1 MRRREFIAGLGSAV
15 AWPMVARAQRSPVPA
30 IAWIDLQSAAR
41 NNELQKLQSSFVQ
54 GLRDTGFVDH
64 HNVIID
70 HYSATDLTQLR
81 DVASNLVQKN
91 VSLIVGPTNT
101 IQIAKAAT
109 STIPM
114 VFIGAV
120 DPVAAGLVNS
130 FNRPGGNVTGVRIV
144 AGDLPSKQVELVHT
158 LVPEAT
164 KVGLLISPA
173 FPNAEPEAA
182 LASAS
187 ATTLGLISIVE
198 RVTSDNEFGP
208 AFMRFRQNG
217 ANVVLA
223 ITNLFFGAYTD
234 QLASL
239 ALAQGLPLFG
249 QTRGWPVTGALASY
263 GADSAN
269 MFREAGT
276 YAGRILKGE
285 NPADL
290 PVVQPTKFDLVINL
304 KTAKA
309 LGLTISP
316 TLLARADEV
325 IE

>member
-1 MRRREFIAGLGSAV
+1 MKRREFIAALGGTAAWPLV
-15 AWPMVARAQRSPVPA
+15 AWAQQLSVPVV
-30 IAWIDLQSAAR
+30 AWIDLRSAVR
-41 NNELQKLQSSFVQ
+41 NSELQKFQASFIQ
-54 GLRDTGFVDH
+54 GLQDMGFVDH
-64 HNVIID
+64 RNVIIY
-70 HYSATDLTQLR
+70 HYSATDLDQLP
-81 DVASNLVQKN
+81 DIAANLVRKK

-120 DPVAAGLVNS
+120 DPVAAGLVDS
-130 FNRPGGNVTGVRIV
+130 FNKPGGNVTGVRIV
-144 AGDLPSKQVELVHT
+144 AGDLPSNQVELIHA

-164 KVGLLISPA
+164 KLGLLISPA
-173 FPNAEPEAA
+173 FPNGEPEAA
-182 LASAS
+182 LASTS
-187 ATTLGLISIVE
+187 GGTLGLTSIVE

-208 AFMRFRQNG
+208 AFTRFRQNG
-217 ANVVLA
+217 ATVVLV

-239 ALAQGLPLFG
+239 ALAQGLPMFG
-249 QTRGWPVTGALASY
+249 QTRGWPLTGALASY

-269 MFREAGT
+269 IFREAGT
-276 YAGRILKGE
+276 YAGRILKGDK
-285 NPADL
+285 PADL
-290 PVVQPTKFDLVINL
+290 PVVQPTKFELVINL

-309 LGLTISP
+309 LGITVPP

>member
-1 MRRREFIAGLGSAV
+1 MRRRTFIAGLGGA
-15 AWPMVARAQRSPVPA
+15 AMWPMVARGQEQAMPVV
-30 IAWIDLQSAAR
+30 AWIDLQSAAR

-54 GLRDTGFVDH
+54 GLQAMGFVDH
-64 HNVIID
+64 RNVIID
-70 HYSATDLTQLR
+70 HYSATDLDQLP
-81 DVASNLVQKN
+81 DIASNLVRKK

-109 STIPM
+109 GTIPM
-114 VFIGAV
+114 VFIGAT
-120 DPVAAGLVNS
+120 DPVAIGLVDS

-144 AGDLPSKQVELVHT
+144 AGDLPSKQVELIHE

-164 KVGLLISPA
+164 KLGLLISPA
-173 FPNAEPEAA
+173 FPNGEPEAA
-182 LASAS
+182 LASTS
-187 ATTLGLISIVE
+187 ANTLGLTSIVE

-217 ANVVLA
+217 ANVVLV

-249 QTRGWPVTGALASY
+249 QTRGWPLTGALASY

-269 MFREAGT
+269 IFREAGT
-276 YAGRILKGE
+276 YAGRILKGDK
-285 NPADL
+285 PADL

-309 LGLTISP
+309 LGRTVSP
-316 TLLARADEV
+316 SLLARADEV